1 MQITIEV
8 PGTETDAIVLQTAI
22 QTIAKNLN
30 KGNIQFIADLSRK
43 TDINKKLENKK
54 TLIKSYI

>member
-1 MQITIEV
+1 MKIQIEV

-22 QTIAKNLN
+22 QQIAKNLS
-30 KGNIQFIADLSRK
+30 KTNIQFIADLSK
-43 TDINKKLENKK
+43 KPDINRKLESKK